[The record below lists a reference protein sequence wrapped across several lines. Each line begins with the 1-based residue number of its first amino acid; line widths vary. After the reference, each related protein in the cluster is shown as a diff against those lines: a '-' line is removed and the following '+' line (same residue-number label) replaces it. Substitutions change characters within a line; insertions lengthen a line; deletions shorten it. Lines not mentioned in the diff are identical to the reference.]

1 MPEYPAKMKIQLHF
15 AQIGQA
21 MGSDLYADIQIS
33 KKLLTKGFA
42 WIIIQPKYII
52 IRHLI
57 EVADMIST
65 LLHTTASGGRGKA
78 VPPKRFCGCRRR
90 VVGIVFKRHGT
101 VTFMWRAINGF

>member
-1 MPEYPAKMKIQLHF
+1 MKIQLHF

-65 LLHTTASGGRGKA
+65 RLHTTASGGRGKA

-90 VVGIVFKRHGT
+90 IVGIVFKRHGT